1 MLNSIIQNILEK
13 KRCEGEGS
21 QGNTQNLN
29 APNRGSKPN
38 GHENLKRKPL
48 KP

>member
-1 MLNSIIQNILEK
+1 MLNNIIQSILEK
-13 KRCEGEGS
+13 KKCEGKGS

-38 GHENLKRKPL
+38 GHENLKGNP
-48 KP
+48 